1 MRSDRAP
8 TSHPDPVTSLRTRWN
23 RGFTLLT
30 AIVILSGLASFIGTQ
45 LLVDT
50 FRSSAV
56 RVERETTIS
65 AKLRGDV
72 VAHVV
77 VVASPITGDQQRQ
90 VDALQTAV
98 RAGFTQAIGN
108 ETTTAAKGFL
118 QQSLAEWQRIVD
130 AAGPPDA
137 RADQATVGAAVS
149 ASGPK
154 VLDLLDQAGSA
165 SRAAVRVDL
174 ANAARLDHQVMI
186 VLAVLELLAIGLA
199 VRLARRLST
208 EVLRPVGILRDSANH
223 LAAGRLDHRVV
234 VDRADELGELA
245 VSFNAMADAIA
256 GSQRSLTR
264 EANTDSLTG
273 LANRAAFRARLAA
286 TLARPNRRGGN
297 QAVLFVDIDDFKD
310 VNDTLG
316 HAAGDELLRVVAER
330 LSSEVRMGDLVA
342 RLGGD
347 EFALLLDGPFDPDRA
362 YTVAERVVVALAEP
376 VQIGDSRAHVGA
388 SVGLA
393 MRHGDST
400 FDALMREADVAM
412 YAAKGNGKNRVERY
426 DAGLDGLVVARHL
439 LKADVGAAADRG
451 ELVLD
456 YQPVVDLETG
466 ALVGLE
472 ALVRWLHPTQG
483 LLPPSAFI
491 DVAEETGAIIGI
503 GAWVLATATHQVHC
517 WQRRYGLPGLWISV
531 NVSVCEL
538 DVPGFADVVENGLR
552 VSGLDPARL
561 VLEVTESMVAD
572 PKGGAAAALAALRR
586 IGVRVA
592 LDDFGTGHSS
602 ISYLRQLPVDLVKI
616 DRSFVAGTHAGGPGN
631 DLLEAIVAMAQR
643 LGLGIIPEG
652 IEDLDQLARLRV
664 MGCHIGQGFLLS
676 RPVSTEAIDALLAAP
691 TPLPHIGLSGAVTR
705 PILTS
710 AT

>member
-1 MRSDRAP
+1 
-8 TSHPDPVTSLRTRWN
+8 
-23 RGFTLLT
+23 
-30 AIVILSGLASFIGTQ
+30 
-45 LLVDT
+45 
-50 FRSSAV
+50 
-56 RVERETTIS
+56 
-65 AKLRGDV
+65 
-72 VAHVV
+72 
-77 VVASPITGDQQRQ
+77 
-90 VDALQTAV
+90 
-98 RAGFTQAIGN
+98 
-108 ETTTAAKGFL
+108 
-118 QQSLAEWQRIVD
+118 
-130 AAGPPDA
+130 
-137 RADQATVGAAVS
+137 
-149 ASGPK
+149 
-154 VLDLLDQAGSA
+154 
-165 SRAAVRVDL
+165 
-174 ANAARLDHQVMI
+174 
-186 VLAVLELLAIGLA
+186 
-199 VRLARRLST
+199 
-208 EVLRPVGILRDSANH
+208 
-223 LAAGRLDHRVV
+223 
-234 VDRADELGELA
+234 
-245 VSFNAMADAIA
+245 
-256 GSQRSLTR
+256 
-264 EANTDSLTG
+264 
-273 LANRAAFRARLAA
+273 
-286 TLARPNRRGGN
+286 
-297 QAVLFVDIDDFKD
+297 
-310 VNDTLG
+310 
-316 HAAGDELLRVVAER
+316 
-330 LSSEVRMGDLVA
+330 MG
-342 RLGGD
+342 
-347 EFALLLDGPFDPDRA
+347 
-362 YTVAERVVVALAEP
+362 ALAEP
-376 VQIGDSRAHVGA
+376 GQIGDSWAQVGA

-393 MRHGDST
+393 LRQDVST

-412 YAAKGNGKNRVERY
+412 YAAKGKGKNRVERY

-439 LKADVGAAADRG
+439 LKADVVAAADRG

-456 YQPVVDLETG
+456 YQPVVDLKTG
-466 ALVGLE
+466 AIVGLE

-552 VSGLDPARL
+552 ATGLDPARL
-561 VLEVTESMVAD
+561 VLEVTESMVVD
-572 PKGGAAAALAALRR
+572 PNGGAAAALAALRR

-643 LGLGIIPEG
+643 LGLDIIPEG

>member
-1 MRSDRAP
+1 MRSDRAQ
-8 TSHPDPVTSLRTRWN
+8 SHPDPVTSLRTRWN
-23 RGFTLLT
+23 RGFTLPT

-50 FRSSAV
+50 FRSAAV

-65 AKLRGDV
+65 ATLRADV

-108 ETTTAAKGFL
+108 ETTTAAKEL
-118 QQSLAEWQRIVD
+118 LLQSLAEWQAIVD

-137 RADQATVGAAVS
+137 RADQATMGAAVS
-149 ASGPK
+149 ARAPK
-154 VLDLLDQAGSA
+154 MLDLLDQAGST

-186 VLAVLELLAIGLA
+186 VLAVLELLAVGLA

-316 HAAGDELLRVVAER
+316 HAAGDELLRVAAE
-330 LSSEVRMGDLVA
+330 
-342 RLGGD
+342 
-347 EFALLLDGPFDPDRA
+347 
-362 YTVAERVVVALAEP
+362 
-376 VQIGDSRAHVGA
+376 
-388 SVGLA
+388 
-393 MRHGDST
+393 
-400 FDALMREADVAM
+400 
-412 YAAKGNGKNRVERY
+412 
-426 DAGLDGLVVARHL
+426 
-439 LKADVGAAADRG
+439 RG

-552 VSGLDPARL
+552 VSGLDPTRL

-592 LDDFGTGHSS
+592 LDDFGTRHSS

-616 DRSFVAGTHAGGPGN
+616 DRSFVAGTHTGGPGN

-643 LGLGIIPEG
+643 LGLDIIPEG

-691 TPLPHIGLSGAVTR
+691 TPLPHVGLSGAVTR